1 MDLSLVIEYC
11 LHHAV
16 YTCRYATARAEPP
29 IDASQDISNT
39 SASIQDGIT
48 TINFIRPLTSM
59 DSNDLSLNV
68 CRYFLYAYGGSVI
81 YISGNLNIIG
91 YHSSR
96 GVISEMICLPS
107 PAECPVPGK
116 LLHGGLASSKQ
127 MPVIGNSKYHS
138 LKYQAQKYF
147 AILE

>member
-1 MDLSLVIEYC
+1 
-11 LHHAV
+11 
-16 YTCRYATARAEPP
+16 
-29 IDASQDISNT
+29 
-39 SASIQDGIT
+39 
-48 TINFIRPLTSM
+48 
-59 DSNDLSLNV
+59 
-68 CRYFLYAYGGSVI
+68 VI

-96 GVISEMICLPS
+96 GVISEMICLPC